1 MVFAGYPAGPP
12 LGQIPGPRYFPA
24 LYHFQ
29 DDQKLG
35 GCTVNSMGGFCRGVA
50 LGSPVDD
57 PPRSY
62 GVPLFSFCGSLHGRM
77 EPYSRIGKESHPF
90 LLLALSSQVITGLV
104 RFLTWGSSREV
115 LAGVFVVQL
124 LSSIPFL
131 VLAALAVSSGA
142 EETDVKR

>member
-90 LLLALSSQVITGLV
+90 FAACPLFPGDNGPGEIPHLGELK
-104 RFLTWGSSREV
+104 GSSCRGICGPAAF
-115 LAGVFVVQL
+115 LDT
-124 LSSIPFL
+124 LSCSSCTGSIFR
-131 VLAALAVSSGA
+131 G
-142 EETDVKR
+142 